1 MLSLIFDF
9 LGKTS
14 YWTSFGIYISRYIV
28 NICNICIL
36 RALFSW
42 ICFCKP
48 ITLHLENWIS
58 PSHWQDIICSRI
70 SFWPQSSQASS
81 TSSLPS
87 LLDIISWRIS
97 ICGPVSPLRSSEIF
111 SPQWQDF
118 ISPRI
123 CICLSTPRS
132 LNFSIP
138 LAEFHQLKILNMWA
152 CLSPIRNVVSSI
164 SLMASIISF

>member
-14 YWTSFGIYISRYIV
+14 YWISFGIYISRYIV

-36 RALFSW
+36 RDLFSW
-42 ICFCKP
+42 IFVD
-48 ITLHLENWIS
+48 S
-58 PSHWQDIICSRI
+58 PTTTTSLTWSQS
-70 SFWPQSSQASS
+70 SPVWSLTSLSWPQSSQTSS

-152 CLSPIRNVVSSI
+152 CLSPIRNVVSTI

>member
-58 PSHWQDIICSRI
+58 PSHWQDIICSSGKI
-70 SFWPQSSQASS
+70 SSAQEFASV
-81 TSSLPS
+81 SLHQEVW
-87 LLDIISWRIS
+87 I
-97 ICGPVSPLRSSEIF
+97 
-111 SPQWQDF
+111 
-118 ISPRI
+118 
-123 CICLSTPRS
+123 
-132 LNFSIP
+132 FSIP
-138 LAEFHQLKILNMWA
+138 LAEFHQLKILNRA
-152 CLSPIRNVVSSI
+152 STVQESTSVNLSFSTGRIGFST
-164 SLMASIISF
+164 LMAGLHLFKNLLLSAYHSPTKKKWISPPQWQGFI

>member
-1 MLSLIFDF
+1 MDSPTTTTSSTWSQPSPVWSLTSLS
-9 LGKTS
+9 
-14 YWTSFGIYISRYIV
+14 
-28 NICNICIL
+28 
-36 RALFSW
+36 
-42 ICFCKP
+42 
-48 ITLHLENWIS
+48 
-58 PSHWQDIICSRI
+58 
-70 SFWPQSSQASS
+70 WPQSSQTSS

-87 LLDIISWRIS
+87 LLVIISWRIS

-138 LAEFHQLKILNMWA
+138 LAEFHQLKILNRA
-152 CLSPIRNVVSSI
+152 STVQESTSVNLSFSTGRIGFST
-164 SLMASIISF
+164 LMAGLHLFKNLLLSAYHSPTKKKWISPPQWQGFI

>member
-14 YWTSFGIYISRYIV
+14 YWISFGIYISRYIV

-58 PSHWQDIICSRI
+58 PSHWQEIIWSSGKI
-70 SFWPQSSQASS
+70 SSAQEFASVSLHQEVWIFPSHWQSS
-81 TSSLPS
+81 
-87 LLDIISWRIS
+87 INW
-97 ICGPVSPLRSSEIF
+97 RSSIGLHLF
-111 SPQWQDF
+111 KNLL
-118 ISPRI
+118 
-123 CICLSTPRS
+123 LSTYHSPPRKS
-132 LNFSIP
+132 DFP
-138 LAEFHQLKILNMWA
+138 
-152 CLSPIRNVVSSI
+152 P
-164 SLMASIISF
+164 

>member
-1 MLSLIFDF
+1 MDSPTTTTSSTWSQPSPVWSLTSLS
-9 LGKTS
+9 
-14 YWTSFGIYISRYIV
+14 
-28 NICNICIL
+28 
-36 RALFSW
+36 
-42 ICFCKP
+42 
-48 ITLHLENWIS
+48 
-58 PSHWQDIICSRI
+58 
-70 SFWPQSSQASS
+70 WPQSSQTSS

-138 LAEFHQLKILNMWA
+138 LAEFHQLKILNRA
-152 CLSPIRNVVSSI
+152 STVQESTSVNLSFSTGRIGFST
-164 SLMASIISF
+164 LMAGLHLFKNLLLSAYHSPTKKKWISPPQWQGFI